1 MTKNLVLDAQLSK
14 DSYAVNNVGGG
25 SVNGWARVEVTGYR
39 LPATVATG
47 SNFAAQMYQGPDGTY
62 KIAFRGTASLTSLGD
77 AAMNGSGIVAGN
89 WTPEMQQAMEFTTL
103 AIQQV
108 AKARGIDFKDAAK
121 LFTVT
126 GHSQGGFEAELVS
139 KMFGLPG
146 TSQDGPGAIAIT
158 GTAGYQAAKAAIQAQ
173 EPGAVLDGAMPDFL
187 VRQYT
192 LIVGGVNAHLEG
204 VQVSASA
211 VPLVLSVGL
220 MRSGMGTLGS
230 LTLQA
235 AVFHKL
241 DNIIA
246 IEKAREQY
254 PWLQKVVQS
263 DDAGD
268 GASSLASVVSDRWA
282 SVHVAGGGAGVSANE
297 VHGVLSDFLSNRAGQ
312 AISVQ
317 ESEKALYV
325 QASNGDTLILMPDG
339 SGVSTAVLGVQL
351 TQKEYAK
358 GGAWSKTV
366 QAQRDDDG
374 NLLVFSEGKGFS
386 FMGTEDA
393 LGRMLQGTYK
403 SFDSNGQ
410 LVSSSSTQVSY
421 TQDGQAT
428 KVTETQYA
436 QPRQD
441 GVIESKVLETSGGAR
456 IENHLR
462 ADGHLEEITFGKD
475 PATGQIVRQSSKVLS
490 YSASERTVASGEV
503 ALAGLDLM
511 QALRAGNKLQ
521 AVASLARL
529 VNNAQIAANQEPV
542 LGAVGTGLSGAVSI
556 LSALDQWGDASD
568 GQRIALAAR
577 AVLGAND
584 VARAISA
591 DGKGFIEAGAAL
603 GALQGVIALA
613 SLKDVL
619 ESGNPFAIASTV
631 MTLTNSAVAMG
642 MLQGVSMFLPQTMI
656 AVAIC
661 SVVFAS
667 LFEVEYPDPPPAG
680 TVEIGRLADGT
691 LGLLI
696 KDEAG
701 GQVHQTRRLDGQVVS
716 DSAKATDTL
725 DWGLGAQVLSQRMGE
740 VIGELRAQAQASGGH
755 LVLERLPA
763 LSVHAFPSFAGN
775 GQTNFFFSLQFND
788 PVSGAQ
794 QLLATAHQDLTQR
807 YAQVAAYA
815 GALVGDTEWAQIGLK
830 RAAGDAFAT
839 ETEGQ
844 FVDRLSG
851 PQEADSLLTQAQ
863 ADAQAAS
870 NRQSYSLLT
879 LDLEGDGLTRRELA
893 QAGQSLDD
901 VKADTTL
908 GRARLDVDNDG
919 YLELTEWVGSKEAIL
934 GIDRNGDGR
943 LGDASELLTGGE
955 LSDAAE
961 NLGLKRLAY
970 FDANQDSKLDALDP
984 YFKSFKLWLDINGDA
999 RSGVGEVYGL
1009 DEAGVRQIDLATGAV
1024 TFTDGQAL
1032 TLQRTQ
1038 LTAEAQGVAVSA
1050 VADGQGGVLPG
1061 QFTVQVEGRDAELN
1075 LTADA
1080 ATDLSAILKLVR
1092 PNANLSAADRAQLV
1106 ALAQRYG
1113 VDLNDPAALLG
1124 LGGGGNVAGSPTST
1138 TATAGDVFTV
1148 SEVPNAEEVKAAL
1161 RAFFLQVV
1169 HNPNEGPAL
1178 DNRVWQASEDA
1189 QVRIKTADLLA
1200 GLAGVRLVGV
1210 QDARRG
1216 TVGLDANGD
1225 VVFTPSANQH
1235 GTGYFTYTA
1244 QDAEGRRSTAMVWL
1258 NIASVNDAPLA
1269 QADRFSVTEDQA
1281 LTLAVSQLLA
1291 NDSDVDAALDAGE
1304 SLAVASVRAT
1314 KRGTVSLNNGQ
1325 VVFRPE
1331 ANYQGEAGFEYTVR
1345 DAAGVTATA
1354 VATVMVV
1361 GQNDAP
1367 VSAGRTVKLAAR
1379 PDALLRIEADTLLA
1393 YAKDVDQPYGDS
1405 LRLKRVVSV
1414 SAGSAW
1420 QQKDGSVLFK
1430 AGGTGDVVLTL
1441 EIADGQGATVR
1452 VPITVNVSAANS
1464 AAVPALPSLDQ
1475 ATEDTAVRITS
1486 TQAIVGVV
1494 GASKGTAFL
1503 DRDGAVVF
1511 NPTLNQNGAAQVV
1524 YRVRNADNSVSEK
1537 TVDFTIAAV
1546 NDAPVVVQ
1554 PLAVQSVNEDVPLR
1568 IAATTLLGSVSDV
1581 DVATNGQVLRLWRV
1595 GEAVNGA
1602 VALDANGDVVFTPSK
1617 DFNGTARFTY
1627 WVADDAGASVAVQA
1641 TVAVRPVNDAPAP
1654 VARQF
1659 ALFED
1664 ETRTLRATDLIGSPQ
1679 ATDPDTQTNGD
1690 TLRVTAVRMVGA
1702 NASRGSVALDAAG
1715 NVVFTPAPDWS
1726 GQTAF
1731 EFEVSD
1737 QAGAKGRNTATLNL
1751 APVNDAPVA
1760 INPIQALSAGIEDT
1774 AKAIPVADLLR
1785 NIRDVDGDA
1794 LVLKSVTNSV
1804 GGSVKIE
1811 NGQVIFTP
1819 AKDFNG
1825 TASFAYTVADP
1836 SGAQVNATA
1845 TVAFAAVNDAPVAA
1859 YKRIDGRAVED
1870 AELRIGFDE
1879 LLKGAYDADGDALNL
1894 QAVKGLGGASASIDW
1909 TARQVVFKGAANA
1922 NGTASFEYTLAD
1934 PSGATGTQKVDVQ
1947 VAAVNDNP
1955 TVRAITGFN
1964 TWEDGFDAA
1973 NNQDPNASRAV
1984 RLTNFLKT
1992 VGAADVDST
2001 KLSFGEFSGASHI
2014 TSVTREGND
2023 VVLKLERQYSG
2034 AASFNYRVRDDA
2046 GGWADGQVALNVMA
2060 QNDAPWIAGG
2070 VTWNSIQPMVRY
2082 PRRPPVAL
2090 GPEFE
2095 RAKIYLKDVDTPQDQ
2110 LILYSGSTPIHGQP
2124 LAISPGMPREMWFDM
2139 RVSQWLSSSASAG
2152 SMWTVVY
2159 RSTYGDSYNG
2169 NVSVQLSVS
2178 DQHGGVSTNTSTV
2191 THHGSSQSR
2200 GGKPVAIDLNGDG
2213 IAYSQ
2218 LGDSQVLFDI
2228 NGDGVRDLL
2237 AWTAAEDGVVAFDK
2251 DGDGQIRD
2259 FDEVSFLAYLAG
2271 AKTDLE
2277 GLAGFDTNHDGN
2289 LTAADARWQQFGVWQ
2304 DANQDGVSDPGE
2316 FKSLDAW
2323 GIRSLDLRSDQ
2334 TMDQVGDVFV
2344 MGKSSFEW
2352 ADGRQG
2358 EVADVAF
2365 RYLDGA
2371 DTSITNEPKTYVLD
2385 VEALL
2390 EQRLV
2395 AAQAEG
2401 ATDTELAAMLQRFI
2415 DELTQ
2420 VGRQEVCLDGET
2432 DAQWV
2437 DVATVGASPTDELDR
2452 LVHSAA

>member
-1 MTKNLVLDAQLSK
+1 MANVAQNLLQYTTNAMVAYRS
-14 DSYAVNNVGGG
+14 NN
-25 SVNGWARVEVTGYR
+25 A
-39 LPATVATG
+39 ATG
-47 SNFAAQMYQGPDGTY
+47 PVSAGWTAVKVDAFVPSTTGFAAQLMTDGQGHY
-62 KIAFRGTASLTSLGD
+62 RIAMRGTDSVNPLNPNSDLSLD
-77 AAMNGSGIVAGN
+77 AALAAGKWHPQMDDAIRFTGEAIKEIKRIEGVDSLDQVRDRLDGSGHSAG
-89 WTPEMQQAMEFTTL
+89 
-103 AIQQV
+103 
-108 AKARGIDFKDAAK
+108 
-121 LFTVT
+121 
-126 GHSQGGFEAELVS
+126 GGLYEVS
-139 KMFGLPG
+139 GKFYGLSG
-146 TSQDGPGAIAIT
+146 VNLDGPGMGQQVQSDRFAQLKQEQRNNGLADLQDNYEWN
-158 GTAGYQAAKAAIQAQ
+158 AG
-173 EPGAVLDGAMPDFL
+173 DFQR
-187 VRQYT
+187 RQYT
-192 LIVGGVNAHLEG
+192 AVGEAGQNTPGVDLYVSPSLQMRNSTLANVYQSGVELGSTGLWVVGSQIGAQHGLASIAKLEGFGDAMRTQADLFAQQNLAKGLSASGYAEGSHQYESLGGSGMAFSVTVYKNSAGQLVEVRVPGQWLGGTFEAKGAPIASVADANGKVHALGVMDPVDSMPEVVVTASRIQDPPASRNSANYVSDIYANDHLAVIKPGGTLSDLWVLQRNGVNSFADAKEFY
-204 VQVSASA
+204 
-211 VPLVLSVGL
+211 
-220 MRSGMGTLGS
+220 
-230 LTLQA
+230 A
-235 AVFHKL
+235 AVIASNPGITDVNQIPAGTTIHLPEKL
-241 DNIIA
+241 
-246 IEKAREQY
+246 K
-254 PWLQKVVQS
+254 
-263 DDAGD
+263 D
-268 GASSLASVVSDRWA
+268 GSITYNYAN
-282 SVHVAGGGAGVSANE
+282 GVSIN
-297 VHGVLSDFLSNRAGQ
+297 SNR
-312 AISVQ
+312 V
-317 ESEKALYV
+317 
-325 QASNGDTLILMPDG
+325 NGEYHMLVPDG
-339 SGVSTAVLGVQL
+339 SGGTIVYSRKADESGYTVREIHTDKTGAVTLDFTGTQASLDAEIKPLAYQWSTGEEVGKVQVFANGSSITSVQDMSTQDITETVRDSQQNVVESKTYDNTAARVEEAQYNALLAGVELFDAIRHKNNLGAVSAITRLVNESRIAAEQPVVFSPQVGAVLGLIGALDSFADAQ
-351 TQKEYAK
+351 TDAQKLVATARLVLSANTTYA
-358 GGAWSKTV
+358 AF
-366 QAQRDDDG
+366 
-374 NLLVFSEGKGFS
+374 NNGKGFL
-386 FMGTEDA
+386 DA
-393 LGRMLQGTYK
+393 G
-403 SFDSNGQ
+403 
-410 LVSSSSTQVSY
+410 
-421 TQDGQAT
+421 
-428 KVTETQYA
+428 
-436 QPRQD
+436 
-441 GVIESKVLETSGGAR
+441 
-456 IENHLR
+456 
-462 ADGHLEEITFGKD
+462 
-475 PATGQIVRQSSKVLS
+475 
-490 YSASERTVASGEV
+490 
-503 ALAGLDLM
+503 AGLTTM
-511 QALRAGNKLQ
+511 NVAGG
-521 AVASLARL
+521 
-529 VNNAQIAANQEPV
+529 V
-542 LGAVGTGLSGAVSI
+542 L
-556 LSALDQWGDASD
+556 
-568 GQRIALAAR
+568 
-577 AVLGAND
+577 
-584 VARAISA
+584 
-591 DGKGFIEAGAAL
+591 
-603 GALQGVIALA
+603 ALA
-613 SLKDVL
+613 SLKDAL

-631 MTLTNSAVAMG
+631 MTLTNSAVATG
-642 MLQGVSMFLPQTMI
+642 MLQGVSMFGPQAMI

-667 LFEVEYPDPPPAG
+667 VFEVEYPDPPPAG

-696 KDEAG
+696 KDEVG

-740 VIGELRAQAQASGGH
+740 VIGELRAQAETVGGH

-763 LSVHAFPSFAGN
+763 LTVHAFPSFAGN

-844 FVDRLSG
+844 YVDRQSG

-961 NLGLKRLAY
+961 NLGLKRLAF
-970 FDANQDSKLDALDP
+970 FDANHDGKFDALDP

-1161 RAFFLQVV
+1161 RVFFLQVV

-1225 VVFTPSANQH
+1225 VVFTPAANQH

-1345 DAAGVTATA
+1345 DAAGATATA

-1393 YAKDVDQPYGDS
+1393 YAKDADQPYGDS

-1554 PLAVQSVNEDVPLR
+1554 PLAVQSVNEDTPLR
-1568 IAATTLLGSVSDV
+1568 MAERSDRDALIALALENRQEMAHAPVPVSMERIEQTLHGLFELNPGSHV
-1581 DVATNGQVLRLWRV
+1581 VLLV
-1595 GEAVNGA
+1595 Q
-1602 VALDANGDVVFTPSK
+1602 T
-1617 DFNGTARFTY
+1617 
-1627 WVADDAGASVAVQA
+1627 DAGELVG
-1641 TVAVRPVNDAPAP
+1641 
-1654 VARQF
+1654 
-1659 ALFED
+1659 L
-1664 ETRTLRATDLIGSPQ
+1664 LIGCVERYFYSDALQ
-1679 ATDPDTQTNGD
+1679 AQLIQWYVKNAYRGTSAAPRLVKAFVAWART
-1690 TLRVTAVRMVGA
+1690 RGA
-1702 NASRGSVALDAAG
+1702 NDVFMGISSGL
-1715 NVVFTPAPDWS
+1715 NVHLTH
-1726 GQTAF
+1726 
-1731 EFEVSD
+1731 
-1737 QAGAKGRNTATLNL
+1737 RLMRRL
-1751 APVNDAPVA
+1751 
-1760 INPIQALSAGIEDT
+1760 
-1774 AKAIPVADLLR
+1774 
-1785 NIRDVDGDA
+1785 
-1794 LVLKSVTNSV
+1794 
-1804 GGSVKIE
+1804 
-1811 NGQVIFTP
+1811 
-1819 AKDFNG
+1819 
-1825 TASFAYTVADP
+1825 
-1836 SGAQVNATA
+1836 
-1845 TVAFAAVNDAPVAA
+1845 
-1859 YKRIDGRAVED
+1859 
-1870 AELRIGFDE
+1870 GFS
-1879 LLKGAYDADGDALNL
+1879 Y
-1894 QAVKGLGGASASIDW
+1894 LGG
-1909 TARQVVFKGAANA
+1909 
-1922 NGTASFEYTLAD
+1922 
-1934 PSGATGTQKVDVQ
+1934 
-1947 VAAVNDNP
+1947 
-1955 TVRAITGFN
+1955 
-1964 TWEDGFDAA
+1964 
-1973 NNQDPNASRAV
+1973 
-1984 RLTNFLKT
+1984 
-1992 VGAADVDST
+1992 
-2001 KLSFGEFSGASHI
+2001 
-2014 TSVTREGND
+2014 
-2023 VVLKLERQYSG
+2023 
-2034 AASFNYRVRDDA
+2034 NY
-2046 GGWADGQVALNVMA
+2046 G
-2060 QNDAPWIAGG
+2060 
-2070 VTWNSIQPMVRY
+2070 
-2082 PRRPPVAL
+2082 
-2090 GPEFE
+2090 
-2095 RAKIYLKDVDTPQDQ
+2095 
-2110 LILYSGSTPIHGQP
+2110 
-2124 LAISPGMPREMWFDM
+2124 
-2139 RVSQWLSSSASAG
+2139 
-2152 SMWTVVY
+2152 
-2159 RSTYGDSYNG
+2159 
-2169 NVSVQLSVS
+2169 VQL
-2178 DQHGGVSTNTSTV
+2178 NP
-2191 THHGSSQSR
+2191 SR
-2200 GGKPVAIDLNGDG
+2200 EVPH
-2213 IAYSQ
+2213 
-2218 LGDSQVLFDI
+2218 
-2228 NGDGVRDLL
+2228 
-2237 AWTAAEDGVVAFDK
+2237 AA
-2251 DGDGQIRD
+2251 
-2259 FDEVSFLAYLAG
+2259 
-2271 AKTDLE
+2271 
-2277 GLAGFDTNHDGN
+2277 
-2289 LTAADARWQQFGVWQ
+2289 
-2304 DANQDGVSDPGE
+2304 
-2316 FKSLDAW
+2316 
-2323 GIRSLDLRSDQ
+2323 
-2334 TMDQVGDVFV
+2334 
-2344 MGKSSFEW
+2344 
-2352 ADGRQG
+2352 
-2358 EVADVAF
+2358 
-2365 RYLDGA
+2365 
-2371 DTSITNEPKTYVLD
+2371 
-2385 VEALL
+2385 
-2390 EQRLV
+2390 
-2395 AAQAEG
+2395 
-2401 ATDTELAAMLQRFI
+2401 
-2415 DELTQ
+2415 
-2420 VGRQEVCLDGET
+2420 
-2432 DAQWV
+2432 
-2437 DVATVGASPTDELDR
+2437 
-2452 LVHSAA
+2452 

>member
-1 MTKNLVLDAQLSK
+1 MPTTINRDAQLSTLANI
-14 DSYAVNNVGGG
+14 SYSDTPPQVVGDWHYLSQSAKSSTGFFAVAYVNNITKEVVVSYRGTDGLKGDISADIAFQTGSWNPQFDEAAKFTAEIKSDLRVAPLLEKNGGYNLLTTGHSLGGG
-25 SVNGWARVEVTGYR
+25 IAQVMGKMFDTDGATFDAPGASVIVSSAGYAAAQARYAGDSGGQIGSKFFNYVSQGSAISSVGTHLGQDQSLVNLADASAAPLLVGVLGAMTGGAALGLLGLGAAANVLDTHLMAGIERAMYIAAGLDR
-39 LPATVATG
+39 ALSDGSLQMSRVPVSQATG
-47 SNFAAQMYQGPDGTY
+47 SAWHGEGAEPSVVVFKDGKGQIKAYVQRDGDSWIAATPDQSTVIHLN
-62 KIAFRGTASLTSLGD
+62 KQA
-77 AAMNGSGIVAGN
+77 GSDVPVC
-89 WTPEMQQAMEFTTL
+89 TVQQADQESYSCTMSQL
-103 AIQQV
+103 ANSVNI
-108 AKARGIDFKDAAK
+108 KKD
-121 LFTVT
+121 TN
-126 GHSQGGFEAELVS
+126 S
-139 KMFGLPG
+139 
-146 TSQDGPGAIAIT
+146 DGAIDRTSTDI
-158 GTAGYQAAKAAIQAQ
+158 
-173 EPGAVLDGAMPDFL
+173 
-187 VRQYT
+187 
-192 LIVGGVNAHLEG
+192 
-204 VQVSASA
+204 
-211 VPLVLSVGL
+211 
-220 MRSGMGTLGS
+220 
-230 LTLQA
+230 
-235 AVFHKL
+235 
-241 DNIIA
+241 
-246 IEKAREQY
+246 
-254 PWLQKVVQS
+254 
-263 DDAGD
+263 
-268 GASSLASVVSDRWA
+268 SSQTI
-282 SVHVAGGGAGVSANE
+282 N
-297 VHGVLSDFLSNRAGQ
+297 GQ
-312 AISVQ
+312 SVQ
-317 ESEKALYV
+317 
-325 QASNGDTLILMPDG
+325 
-339 SGVSTAVLGVQL
+339 
-351 TQKEYAK
+351 
-358 GGAWSKTV
+358 
-366 QAQRDDDG
+366 
-374 NLLVFSEGKGFS
+374 
-386 FMGTEDA
+386 
-393 LGRMLQGTYK
+393 
-403 SFDSNGQ
+403 
-410 LVSSSSTQVSY
+410 
-421 TQDGQAT
+421 
-428 KVTETQYA
+428 VTETKYA

-441 GVIESKVLETSGGAR
+441 GVIEVKVLETSGGAR

-521 AVASLARL
+521 AAASLVRL

-556 LSALDQWGDASD
+556 VSALDQWGDASD
-568 GQRIALAAR
+568 GQRIDLAAR

-613 SLKDVL
+613 SLQDVL

-631 MTLTNSAVAMG
+631 MTLSNSAVAMG
-642 MLQGVSMFLPQTMI
+642 MFEGIGMFSPQAMI

-661 SVVFAS
+661 SVVFGS

-844 FVDRLSG
+844 FVDRQSG
-851 PQEADSLLTQAQ
+851 PAEADSLLTQAL

-934 GIDRNGDGR
+934 GIDRDGDGR

-970 FDANQDSKLDALDP
+970 FDANQDSKFDALDP
-984 YFKSFKLWLDINGDA
+984 YFKSFKLWLDLNGDA
-999 RSGVGEVYGL
+999 RSGVGEVHGL
-1009 DEAGVRQIDLATGAV
+1009 EEAGVRQIDVTTGAV
-1024 TFTDGQAL
+1024 TFTDGQSL

-1038 LTAEAQGVAVSA
+1038 LMAEARGVAVSA

-1113 VDLNDPAALLG
+1113 VDLNNPAALLG

-1148 SEVPNAEEVKAAL
+1148 SEVPDAEEVKAAL

-1216 TVGLDANGD
+1216 TVSLEANGD
-1225 VVFTPSANQH
+1225 VLFTPTANQH

-1244 QDAEGRRSTAMVWL
+1244 QDAQGRRSTAMVWL
-1258 NIASVNDAPLA
+1258 DIAPVNDAPLA
-1269 QADRFSVTEDQA
+1269 RADRFSVTEDQV

-1304 SLAVASVRAT
+1304 SLAVSSVGAARH
-1314 KRGTVSLNNGQ
+1314 GTVSLTNGQ
-1325 VVFRPE
+1325 VLFRPD
-1331 ANYQGEAGFEYTVR
+1331 ANYQGEASFEYTVR
-1345 DAAGVTATA
+1345 DATGANATA
-1354 VATVMVV
+1354 VATVTVV

-1367 VSAGRTVKLAAR
+1367 VSAARTVKLAAR

-1393 YAKDVDQPYGDS
+1393 YARDADLPYGDT
-1405 LRLKRVVSV
+1405 LRLKQVVSV
-1414 SAGSAW
+1414 SAGTAW

-1452 VPITVNVSAANS
+1452 LPITVNVSAANS
-1464 AAVPALPSLDQ
+1464 AAVPTLPSPEQ

-1494 GASKGTAFL
+1494 SASKGSAFL
-1503 DRDGAVVF
+1503 DRDGSVVF
-1511 NPTLNQNGAAQVV
+1511 NPTLHQNGAAQVV
-1524 YRVRNADNSVSEK
+1524 YRVRNADNSVSER
-1537 TVDFTIAAV
+1537 TVDFTISAV

-1554 PLAVQSVNEDVPLR
+1554 PLAVQTVNEDTPLR
-1568 IAATTLLGSVSDV
+1568 LAAASLLATIGDV
-1581 DVATNGQVLRLWRV
+1581 DVATNGQTLRLLRV

-1602 VALDANGDVVFTPSK
+1602 VVLDASGDVVFTPSK

-1627 WVADDAGASVAVQA
+1627 WVADDAGASVAAQA
-1641 TVAVRPVNDAPAP
+1641 TVTVRPVNDAPSPA
-1654 VARQF
+1654 ARQF

-1664 ETRTLRATDLIGSPQ
+1664 EARTLRATDLIGSPL
-1679 ATDPDTQTNGD
+1679 AVDPDTQTNGD
-1690 TLRVTAVRMVGA
+1690 TLRITAVRMVGA
-1702 NASRGSVALDAAG
+1702 NASRGRVSLDAAG
-1715 NVVFTPAPDWS
+1715 NVVFTPEADWS
-1726 GQTAF
+1726 GQTSF

-1737 QAGAKGRNTATLNL
+1737 QAGATGRNTATLNL

-1760 INPIQALSAGIEDT
+1760 ISPTQALSAGVEDT
-1774 AKAIPVADLLR
+1774 TKVIPLADLLR
-1785 NIRDVDGDA
+1785 NIRDVDGDT
-1794 LVLKSVTNSV
+1794 LVLKSVTSSV
-1804 GGSVKIE
+1804 GGSVKVE
-1811 NGQVIFTP
+1811 GGQVLFTP

-1825 TASFAYTVADP
+1825 TASFVYTVADP
-1836 SGAQVNATA
+1836 SGARASATA
-1845 TVAFAAVNDAPVAA
+1845 TLAFANVNDAPVAA

-1870 AELRIGFDE
+1870 ADLRIGFDE

-1894 QAVKGLGGASASIDW
+1894 RTVKGLGGASARIDW
-1909 TARQVVFKGAANA
+1909 TARQVVFKAAPNF

-1934 PSGATGTQKVDVQ
+1934 PSGASGTQKVDVQ

-1955 TVRAITGFN
+1955 TVRAITGFQ
-1964 TWEDGFDAA
+1964 TWEDGFYAA
-1973 NNQDPNASRAV
+1973 NNQDPNASRVV
-1984 RLTNFLKT
+1984 RLTNFLQT
-1992 VGAADVDST
+1992 VGAADVDSAN
-2001 KLSFGEFSGASHI
+2001 LSFGEFSGASHI
-2014 TSVTREGND
+2014 SSVRREGND
-2023 VVLKLERQYSG
+2023 VVLTLERQHSG
-2034 AASFNYRVRDDA
+2034 AAGFNYRVRDTA
-2046 GGWADGQVALNVMA
+2046 GGWADGRVALDVVA

-2070 VTWNSIQPMVRY
+2070 LAWNTVQPTYRIHRDGELM
-2082 PRRPPVAL
+2082 PS
-2090 GPEFE
+2090 GPAYEI
-2095 RAKIYLKDVDTPQDQ
+2095 AKAFIADVDTPTGQ
-2110 LILYSGSTPIHGQP
+2110 LTLSPGATPIHGQP
-2124 LAISPGMPREMWFDM
+2124 IQITQGSPRIRGADLTFLTQLAQGSREGPF
-2139 RVSQWLSSSASAG
+2139 
-2152 SMWTVVY
+2152 WTVSY
-2159 RSTYGDSYNG
+2159 QSTYGDPYNG
-2169 NVSVQLSVS
+2169 NVSVQLRVT
-2178 DQHGGVSTNTSTV
+2178 DQQGGESIVNSTA
-2191 THHGSSQSR
+2191 THHGSTQSR

-2213 IAYSQ
+2213 IAYTN

-2228 NGDGVRDLL
+2228 NGDGARDLL
-2237 AWTAAEDGVVAFDK
+2237 AWTAAEDGLVAFDK

-2277 GLAGFDTNHDGN
+2277 GLAGFDTNHDGK
-2289 LTAADARWQQFGVWQ
+2289 LSAADALWQKFGVWQ

-2323 GIRSLDLRSDQ
+2323 GIHSIDLRSDQ

-2365 RYLDGA
+2365 RYLDAA
-2371 DTSITNEPKTYVLD
+2371 DTSPMNEPQTYVLD
-2385 VEALL
+2385 VEEVLT
-2390 EQRLV
+2390 ERLA

-2401 ATDTELAAMLQRFI
+2401 ATDAELTAMLQRFI
-2415 DELTQ
+2415 TDLTQ
-2420 VGRQEVCLDGET
+2420 VGRQEVLLDGET
-2432 DAQWV
+2432 EAQWV
-2437 DVATVGASPTDELDR
+2437 EVAETGASPTDELNR
-2452 LVHSAA
+2452 LVQSAA

>member
-1 MTKNLVLDAQLSK
+1 MPVTINRDAQLSTLANI
-14 DSYAVNNVGGG
+14 SYSDAPPLAVGDWHYLSQSAKSNSGFFAVSYINNITK
-25 SVNGWARVEVTGYR
+25 EVVVSYR
-39 LPATVATG
+39 GTDGLKGDIGADIAFQTG
-47 SNFAAQMYQGPDGTY
+47 SWNPQFD
-62 KIAFRGTASLTSLGD
+62 
-77 AAMNGSGIVAGN
+77 
-89 WTPEMQQAMEFTTL
+89 E
-103 AIQQV
+103 
-108 AKARGIDFKDAAK
+108 AAK
-121 LFTVT
+121 FTAEIKSDPRVAPLLEKNGGYTLLTT
-126 GHSQGGFEAELVS
+126 GHSLGGGIAQLMG
-139 KMFGLPG
+139 KMF
-146 TSQDGPGAIAIT
+146 
-158 GTAGYQAAKAAIQAQ
+158 
-173 EPGAVLDGAMPDFL
+173 
-187 VRQYT
+187 
-192 LIVGGVNAHLEG
+192 
-204 VQVSASA
+204 
-211 VPLVLSVGL
+211 
-220 MRSGMGTLGS
+220 
-230 LTLQA
+230 
-235 AVFHKL
+235 
-241 DNIIA
+241 
-246 IEKAREQY
+246 
-254 PWLQKVVQS
+254 
-263 DDAGD
+263 DAG
-268 GASSLASVVSDRWA
+268 GASFDAPGASVVANSTGYAAAQARYAGDSSGQIGA
-282 SVHVAGGGAGVSANE
+282 SFFNYVSQGSAISSVGTHLGQDQSLVNLADPSAAPLLVGVLGAMTGGAALGLLGLGASANLLDTHLMAGIE
-297 VHGVLSDFLSNRAGQ
+297 RAMYIAAGLDRALSDGSLQMSRVPISQATGNAWHGEGEEPSVVVFKDGKGQIKAYVQRDGDNWIAATPDQSTVINLNKPAGSDVPVCTVQQAGQ
-312 AISVQ
+312 ESYSCTMSQSANSVNISQ
-317 ESEKALYV
+317 
-325 QASNGDTLILMPDG
+325 DTNSDG
-339 SGVSTAVLGVQL
+339 TIDWTSTDISSQ
-351 TQKEYAK
+351 TI
-358 GGAWSKTV
+358 
-366 QAQRDDDG
+366 
-374 NLLVFSEGKGFS
+374 
-386 FMGTEDA
+386 
-393 LGRMLQGTYK
+393 
-403 SFDSNGQ
+403 NGQ
-410 LVSSSSTQVSY
+410 IVQ
-421 TQDGQAT
+421 
-428 KVTETQYA
+428 VTETKYA

-441 GVIESKVLETSGGAR
+441 GVIEVKVLETSGGAR

-521 AVASLARL
+521 AAASLVRL

-542 LGAVGTGLSGAVSI
+542 LGAVGTGLSGAVAI
-556 LSALDQWGDASD
+556 VSALDQWGDASD

-584 VARAISA
+584 VVRAISA
-591 DGKGFIEAGAAL
+591 DGKGFLEAGATL

-613 SLKDVL
+613 SLQDVL

-631 MTLTNSAVAMG
+631 MTLSNSAVAMG
-642 MLQGVSMFLPQTMI
+642 MFEGIAMFTPEVMI
-656 AVAIC
+656 AMAIC
-661 SVVFAS
+661 SVVFSS

-696 KDEAG
+696 KDKADGE
-701 GQVHQTRRLDGQVVS
+701 VHQTRRLDGQVVS
-716 DSAKATDTL
+716 DSAKPTDTL
-725 DWGLGAQVLSQRMGE
+725 DWGLGAQVLSQRMQS
-740 VIGELRAQAQASGGH
+740 VIGDLQARAETTGGH
-755 LVLERLPA
+755 LVLERLPV
-763 LSVHAFPSFAGN
+763 LSVHAYPSFAGN
-775 GQTNFFFSLQFND
+775 GETNFFFSLQFND

-794 QLLATAHQDLTQR
+794 QLLATAHQDLSQR

-844 FVDRLSG
+844 FLDRLSG

-870 NRQSYSLLT
+870 NRQTYSLLT
-879 LDLEGDGLTRRELA
+879 LDLESDGLTRRVQT

-901 VKADTTL
+901 VTADTTL

-919 YLELTEWVGSKEAIL
+919 YIELTEWVGSKEAIL

-961 NLGLKRLAY
+961 GLGTKRLAF
-970 FDANQDSKLDALDP
+970 FDANKDGKLDALDP
-984 YFKSFKLWLDINGDA
+984 YFQSFKLWLDINGDA

-1009 DEAGVRQIDLATGAV
+1009 GEAGVRQIDVASGAV
-1024 TFTDGQAL
+1024 TFTDGQTLA
-1032 TLQRTQ
+1032 LQRTQ
-1038 LTAEAQGVAVSA
+1038 LAADALGVAVAA
-1050 VADGQGGVLPG
+1050 VSDGQGGVLPG
-1061 QFTVQVEGRDAELN
+1061 QFTVQVEGREAELN

-1092 PNANLSAADRAQLV
+1092 PGADLSAAERAQLV
-1106 ALAQRYG
+1106 ALAQKYG

-1124 LGGGGNVAGSPTST
+1124 LGGGGNMAGSPTST

-1148 SEVPNAEEVKAAL
+1148 SEVPNAQEVTAAL
-1161 RAFFLQVV
+1161 RAFFLQLV
-1169 HNPNEGPAL
+1169 HNPDEGPAL
-1178 DNRVWQASEDA
+1178 DNRVWQATEDT
-1189 QVRIKTADLLA
+1189 QVRIKTADLLS
-1200 GLAGVRLVGV
+1200 GLAGVRLVSV

-1216 TVGLDANGD
+1216 TVNLEANGD
-1225 VVFTPSANQH
+1225 VLFTPAANQH

-1244 QDAEGRRSTAMVWL
+1244 QDADGRRSTAMVWL
-1258 NIASVNDAPLA
+1258 DIASVNDAPLA
-1269 QADRFSVTEDQA
+1269 TADRFSVKEDQA

-1291 NDSDVDAALDAGE
+1291 NDSDVDAALDADE
-1304 SLAVASVRAT
+1304 ALVVASVGAAN
-1314 KRGTVSLNNGQ
+1314 RGTVSLANGQ
-1325 VVFRPE
+1325 VVFRPD
-1331 ANYQGEAGFEYTVR
+1331 ANYQGVAGFEYTVR
-1345 DAAGVTATA
+1345 DAAGATATA
-1354 VATVMVV
+1354 VASVTVV

-1367 VSAGRTVKLAAR
+1367 VGTGRTVKLIAR

-1393 YAKDVDQPYGDS
+1393 YAKDVDQPYGDT
-1405 LRLKRVVSV
+1405 LRLKQVVSV

-1430 AGGTGDVVLTL
+1430 ASGSGDVVLTL

-1452 VPITVNVSAANS
+1452 VPITVNVSATNS
-1464 AAVPALPSLDQ
+1464 PAAPVLPSLDQ

-1494 GASKGTAFL
+1494 SASKGVAFL
-1503 DRDGAVVF
+1503 DRDGSVVF

-1524 YRVRNADNSVSEK
+1524 YRVRNADNSLSQK

-1546 NDAPVVVQ
+1546 NDAPVVAQ
-1554 PLAVQSVNEDVPLR
+1554 PLPVQSVDEDVPLR

-1581 DVATNGQVLRLWRV
+1581 DVATNGQTLRLWRV

-1690 TLRVTAVRMVGA
+1690 TLRITAVRMVGA

-1760 INPIQALSAGIEDT
+1760 ISPTQALSAGIEDT

-1804 GGSVKIE
+1804 GGSAKIE
-1811 NGQVIFTP
+1811 NGQVTFTP

-1879 LLKGAYDADGDALNL
+1879 LLQGAYDAEGDALQL
-1894 QAVKGLGGASASIDW
+1894 KAVKGLDGASASIDW
-1909 TARQVVFKGAANA
+1909 SARQVVFKGAANA

-2070 VTWNSIQPMVRY
+2070 VTWQPIQPTTRWH
-2082 PRRPPVAL
+2082 RDGAL
-2090 GPEFE
+2090 VNSGPTYEG
-2095 RAKIYLKDVDTPQDQ
+2095 AKVFLADVDGPSSQLALSRGDTPV
-2110 LILYSGSTPIHGQP
+2110 HGQP
-2124 LAISPGMPREMWFDM
+2124 LEIFQGPPSKYWSVMPREI
-2139 RVSQWLSSSASAG
+2139 WLDLANTAG
-2152 SMWTVVY
+2152 PFWTVLY
-2159 RSTYGDSYNG
+2159 RSTFGDPYNG
-2169 NVSVQLSVS
+2169 GVNVQLKVT
-2178 DQHGGVSTNTSTV
+2178 DQQGGVSTVNSSA

-2213 IAYSQ
+2213 IAYTNLS
-2218 LGDSQVLFDI
+2218 DSQVLFDI
-2228 NGDGVRDLL
+2228 NGDGTRDLL

-2251 DGDGQIRD
+2251 DGDGRIRD

-2277 GLAGFDTNHDGN
+2277 GLAGFDTNHDGK

-2334 TMDQVGDVFV
+2334 AMDQVGDVFV

-2415 DELTQ
+2415 TELTQ
-2420 VGRQEVCLDGET
+2420 VGRQEVLLDGET

>member
-1 MTKNLVLDAQLSK
+1 MPATINRDAQLSTLANLAYSEK
-14 DSYAVNNVGGG
+14 PPQTVDDWQMIGAPYSSPSTGFFAVAYMNDITKEVVVSYRGTDGLTGDIGADIAFKTGSWNPQFEAAAEFTARVKHDPDVASKLKGGG
-25 SVNGWARVEVTGYR
+25 YTLLTTGHSLGGGIAQLMGKMFDAGGASFDAPGASVVANSTGYAAAQAR
-39 LPATVATG
+39 YAGDSSGQIGASFFNYVSQGSAISSVGTHLGQDQSLVNLADPSAAPLLVGVLGAMTGGAALSLLGLGASANLLDTHLMAGIERAMYIAAGLDRALGDGSLQMSRVPVSQATG
-47 SNFAAQMYQGPDGTY
+47 SAWHGEGAEPSVVVFKDGNGQIKAYVQRDGDNWIAATPDQSTVINLNKPAGSDVPVCTVQQAGQESYSCTMSQSANSVNISQDTNSDGT
-62 KIAFRGTASLTSLGD
+62 IDWTSTD
-77 AAMNGSGIVAGN
+77 ISS
-89 WTPEMQQAMEFTTL
+89 QTT
-103 AIQQV
+103 
-108 AKARGIDFKDAAK
+108 
-121 LFTVT
+121 
-126 GHSQGGFEAELVS
+126 
-139 KMFGLPG
+139 
-146 TSQDGPGAIAIT
+146 
-158 GTAGYQAAKAAIQAQ
+158 
-173 EPGAVLDGAMPDFL
+173 
-187 VRQYT
+187 
-192 LIVGGVNAHLEG
+192 
-204 VQVSASA
+204 
-211 VPLVLSVGL
+211 
-220 MRSGMGTLGS
+220 
-230 LTLQA
+230 
-235 AVFHKL
+235 
-241 DNIIA
+241 
-246 IEKAREQY
+246 
-254 PWLQKVVQS
+254 
-263 DDAGD
+263 
-268 GASSLASVVSDRWA
+268 
-282 SVHVAGGGAGVSANE
+282 
-297 VHGVLSDFLSNRAGQ
+297 
-312 AISVQ
+312 
-317 ESEKALYV
+317 
-325 QASNGDTLILMPDG
+325 
-339 SGVSTAVLGVQL
+339 
-351 TQKEYAK
+351 
-358 GGAWSKTV
+358 
-366 QAQRDDDG
+366 
-374 NLLVFSEGKGFS
+374 
-386 FMGTEDA
+386 
-393 LGRMLQGTYK
+393 
-403 SFDSNGQ
+403 NGQ
-410 LVSSSSTQVSY
+410 IVQ
-421 TQDGQAT
+421 
-428 KVTETQYA
+428 VTETKYA
-436 QPRQD
+436 QPHQD
-441 GVIESKVLETSGGAR
+441 GVIEVKVLETSGGAR

-521 AVASLARL
+521 AAASLVRL

-556 LSALDQWGDASD
+556 VSALDQWGDASD

-584 VARAISA
+584 VVRALN
-591 DGKGFIEAGAAL
+591 DGKGFLESSAAL

-613 SLKDVL
+613 SLQDVL

-631 MTLTNSAVAMG
+631 MTLSNSAVAMG
-642 MLQGVSMFLPQTMI
+642 MFEGIAMFTPEVMI

-661 SVVFAS
+661 SVVFGS

-696 KDEAG
+696 KDKADGE
-701 GQVHQTRRLDGQVVS
+701 VHQTRRLNGQVVS
-716 DSAKATDTL
+716 DSAKPTDTM
-725 DWGLGAQVLSQRMGE
+725 DWGLGAQVLSQRMQS
-740 VIGELRAQAQASGGH
+740 VIGALQAQAETTGGH
-755 LVLERLPA
+755 LVLERLPV

-775 GQTNFFFSLQFND
+775 GETNFFFSLQFND

-794 QLLATAHQDLTQR
+794 QLMATAHQDLSQR

-844 FVDRLSG
+844 FLDRLSG
-851 PQEADSLLTQAQ
+851 PKEADSLLTQAQ
-863 ADAQAAS
+863 ADAQAAN
-870 NRQSYSLLT
+870 NRQTYSLLT
-879 LDLEGDGLTRRELA
+879 LDLEGDGLTRRAQA

-934 GIDRNGDGR
+934 GIDRDGDGR

-961 NLGLKRLAY
+961 NLGIRRLAF
-970 FDANQDSKLDALDP
+970 FDANKDGKLDALDP
-984 YFKSFKLWLDINGDA
+984 YFQSFKLWLDINGDA

-1009 DEAGVRQIDLATGAV
+1009 GEAGVLQIDLASGAV

-1038 LTAEAQGVAVSA
+1038 LAVDALGVAVAA
-1050 VADGQGGVLPG
+1050 VSDGQGGVLPG
-1061 QFTVQVEGRDAELN
+1061 QFTVQVEGREAELN

-1080 ATDLSAILKLVR
+1080 ATDLSAILNLVR
-1092 PNANLSAADRAQLV
+1092 PNAHLSAQEQAQLV
-1106 ALAQRYG
+1106 ALARKYG
-1113 VDLNDPAALLG
+1113 VDLNDPAGLLG

-1161 RAFFLQVV
+1161 RAFFQQVV
-1169 HNPNEGPAL
+1169 HNPGEGPAL
-1178 DNRVWQASEDA
+1178 ANRVWQATEDT

-1216 TVGLDANGD
+1216 TVSLDANGD
-1225 VVFTPSANQH
+1225 VLFTPAANQH

-1244 QDAEGRRSTAMVWL
+1244 QGADGRRSTAMVWL
-1258 NIASVNDAPLA
+1258 DIASVNDAPVA
-1269 QADRFSVTEDQA
+1269 KADAFSVKEDQV

-1291 NDSDVDAALDAGE
+1291 NDSDVDAALDANE
-1304 SLAVASVRAT
+1304 ALVVASVGAANH
-1314 KRGTVSLNNGQ
+1314 GTVSLTNGQ
-1325 VVFRPE
+1325 VAFRPD
-1331 ANYQGEAGFEYTVR
+1331 ANYQGVSGFEYTVR
-1345 DAAGVTATA
+1345 DAAGATA
-1354 VATVMVV
+1354 KAVANVTVV

-1367 VSAGRTVKLAAR
+1367 VGTGRTVKLTAR

-1393 YAKDVDQPYGDS
+1393 YAKDVDQPYGDT
-1405 LRLKRVVSV
+1405 LRLKQVVSV
-1414 SAGSAW
+1414 STGSAW

-1430 AGGTGDVVLTL
+1430 ASGAGDVVLTL

-1464 AAVPALPSLDQ
+1464 AAVPVLPSLDQ

-1486 TQAIVGVV
+1486 TQTIVGVV
-1494 GASKGTAFL
+1494 SASKGVAFL
-1503 DRDGAVVF
+1503 DRDGSLVF

-1524 YRVRNADNSVSEK
+1524 YRVRNADNSLSQK

-1546 NDAPVVVQ
+1546 NDAPVVAQ
-1554 PLAVQSVNEDVPLR
+1554 PLPVQSLDEDVPLR
-1568 IAATTLLGSVSDV
+1568 IAATTLLGSIGDV
-1581 DVATNGQVLRLWRV
+1581 DVATNGQALRLWRV

-1627 WVADDAGASVAVQA
+1627 WVADDAGASVAAQA

-1679 ATDPDTQTNGD
+1679 AIDPDTQTNGD
-1690 TLRVTAVRMVGA
+1690 TLRITAVRMVGA
-1702 NASRGSVALDAAG
+1702 NASRGSVTLDAAG
-1715 NVVFTPAPDWS
+1715 NVVFTPTADWS

-1760 INPIQALSAGIEDT
+1760 INPTHALSAGVEDT
-1774 AKAIPVADLLR
+1774 PKAIPVADLLR

-1794 LVLKSVTNSV
+1794 LVLKSVTSSV
-1804 GGSVKIE
+1804 GGSAKIE
-1811 NGQVIFTP
+1811 GGQVIFTP
-1819 AKDFNG
+1819 AKDFNC

-1845 TVAFAAVNDAPVAA
+1845 TMAFAAVNDAPVAA

-1879 LLKGAYDADGDALNL
+1879 LLQGAYDAEDDALQL
-1894 QAVKGLGGASASIDW
+1894 KAVKGLGGASASLDW
-1909 TARQVVFKGAANA
+1909 NARQVVFKGAANF

-1934 PSGATGTQKVDVQ
+1934 RSGATGTQRVDVQ

-2014 TSVTREGND
+2014 TSISREGND

-2046 GGWADGQVALNVMA
+2046 GGWADGQVALDVMA

-2070 VTWNSIQPMVRY
+2070 LTWNTVQPMYQIHRDGEWM
-2082 PRRPPVAL
+2082 PR
-2090 GPEFE
+2090 GPAYEI
-2095 RAKIYLKDVDTPQDQ
+2095 AKVFLADVDTPTGQ
-2110 LILYSGSTPIHGQP
+2110 LALSPGATPIHGQT
-2124 LAISPGMPREMWFDM
+2124 LRITQGAPRIKGADLTFLT
-2139 RVSQWLSSSASAG
+2139 QGAQGSSAG
-2152 SMWTVVY
+2152 PFWTVSY
-2159 RSTYGDSYNG
+2159 QSTYGDPYNDRV
-2169 NVSVQLSVS
+2169 NVQLKVS
-2178 DQHGGVSTNTSTV
+2178 DQQGGVSTVNSTAK
-2191 THHGSSQSR
+2191 HHGSSQSR

-2218 LGDSQVLFDI
+2218 LSDSQVLFDI
-2228 NGDGVRDLL
+2228 NGDGARDLL

-2277 GLAGFDTNHDGN
+2277 GLAGFDTNHDGK
-2289 LTAADARWQQFGVWQ
+2289 LSDADALWQKFGVWQ

-2316 FKSLDAW
+2316 FKSLEAW

-2371 DTSITNEPKTYVLD
+2371 DTSITNEPQTYVLD

-2420 VGRQEVCLDGET
+2420 VGRPEVLLDGET

>member
-1 MTKNLVLDAQLSK
+1 MRNFNLATDAGLAQGSYSSNNQSNTQVIDGWRPVYVDPEDVKFSPTFGAQLYEK
-14 DSYAVNNVGGG
+14 DG
-25 SVNGWARVEVTGYR
+25 
-39 LPATVATG
+39 
-47 SNFAAQMYQGPDGTY
+47 QY
-62 KIAFRGTASLTSLGD
+62 KVVYRGTEGNLADWAQNFKYGTFQWSDEFKD
-77 AAMNGSGIVAGN
+77 AVAF
-89 WTPEMQQAMEFTTL
+89 MAKAVL
-103 AIQQV
+103 QV
-108 AKARGIDFKDAAK
+108 AKEQDKTPAEAAK
-121 LFTVT
+121 LFTTT
-126 GHSQGGFEAELVS
+126 GHSQGGFQAELAAL
-139 KMFGLPG
+139 MFGIKG
-146 TSQDGPGAIAIT
+146 TS
-158 GTAGYQAAKAAIQAQ
+158 
-173 EPGAVLDGAMPDFL
+173 LDGMGATGVVAQFRAELNQVMQENG
-187 VRQYT
+187 VGE
-192 LIVGGVNAHLEG
+192 LIRTDAE
-204 VQVSASA
+204 
-211 VPLVLSVGL
+211 
-220 MRSGMGTLGS
+220 
-230 LTLQA
+230 LTLKSEDYLTRIYTAVGRLGVHAGETDGAWSWSVVKLVAVFNPALTGA
-235 AVFHKL
+235 AVAGGLRAHM
-241 DNIIA
+241 IA
-246 IEKAREQY
+246 DIVANEELRERSALWQ
-254 PWLQKVVQS
+254 LIG
-263 DDAGD
+263 DAGD
-268 GASSLASVVSDRWA
+268 TDHFGSPQQLAQSVAGDWASRQLAGLGEAGVELPDTSHIETRVREFLEERVGQHFDQQKLGNNVLVRTESGDGFMVYADGRMKVLSKVGDTSTVLEYDRDNSLLSARQERPDGLGNTRVQEQGPGFEGSMTVAPAGQVLHAQSNFYTGTTLAISVEVNAQTLPNGQTATLTETTYHLAKGNEIANSKSLVTAGGGRIVNSTTAEGHVQEETWA
-282 SVHVAGGGAGVSANE
+282 SV
-297 VHGVLSDFLSNRAGQ
+297 
-312 AISVQ
+312 
-317 ESEKALYV
+317 
-325 QASNGDTLILMPDG
+325 NGK
-339 SGVSTAVLGVQL
+339 AVL
-351 TQKEYAK
+351 K
-358 GGAWSKTV
+358 
-366 QAQRDDDG
+366 
-374 NLLVFSEGKGFS
+374 
-386 FMGTEDA
+386 
-393 LGRMLQGTYK
+393 
-403 SFDSNGQ
+403 
-410 LVSSSSTQVSY
+410 
-421 TQDGQAT
+421 
-428 KVTETQYA
+428 
-436 QPRQD
+436 
-441 GVIESKVLETSGGAR
+441 
-456 IENHLR
+456 
-462 ADGHLEEITFGKD
+462 
-475 PATGQIVRQSSKVLS
+475 SSKVLS

-521 AVASLARL
+521 AAASLVRL

-542 LGAVGTGLSGAVSI
+542 LGAVGTGLSGAVAI
-556 LSALDQWGDASD
+556 VSALDQWGDASD

-591 DGKGFIEAGAAL
+591 DGKGFIEAGATL
-603 GALQGVIALA
+603 SALQGVIALA

-619 ESGNPFAIASTV
+619 ESGNPFAIASTF
-631 MTLTNSAVAMG
+631 MALANSVAAMAAATTASAATAATATSVAAAG
-642 MLQGVSMFLPQTMI
+642 AGSAPSAAIFGPQAMI

-667 LFEVEYPDPPPAG
+667 VFEVEYPDPPPAG

-815 GALVGDTEWAQIGLK
+815 GALVDDTEWAQIGLK

-844 FVDRLSG
+844 YVDRQSG
-851 PQEADSLLTQAQ
+851 PAEADSLLTQAQ

-1314 KRGTVSLNNGQ
+1314 KRGTVSLSNGQ

-1345 DAAGVTATA
+1345 DAAGATATA

-1503 DRDGAVVF
+1503 DR
-1511 NPTLNQNGAAQVV
+1511 P
-1524 YRVRNADNSVSEK
+1524 
-1537 TVDFTIAAV
+1537 
-1546 NDAPVVVQ
+1546 P
-1554 PLAVQSVNEDVPLR
+1554 
-1568 IAATTLLGSVSDV
+1568 
-1581 DVATNGQVLRLWRV
+1581 
-1595 GEAVNGA
+1595 
-1602 VALDANGDVVFTPSK
+1602 
-1617 DFNGTARFTY
+1617 
-1627 WVADDAGASVAVQA
+1627 
-1641 TVAVRPVNDAPAP
+1641 
-1654 VARQF
+1654 
-1659 ALFED
+1659 
-1664 ETRTLRATDLIGSPQ
+1664 
-1679 ATDPDTQTNGD
+1679 
-1690 TLRVTAVRMVGA
+1690 
-1702 NASRGSVALDAAG
+1702 
-1715 NVVFTPAPDWS
+1715 
-1726 GQTAF
+1726 
-1731 EFEVSD
+1731 
-1737 QAGAKGRNTATLNL
+1737 
-1751 APVNDAPVA
+1751 
-1760 INPIQALSAGIEDT
+1760 
-1774 AKAIPVADLLR
+1774 
-1785 NIRDVDGDA
+1785 
-1794 LVLKSVTNSV
+1794 
-1804 GGSVKIE
+1804 
-1811 NGQVIFTP
+1811 
-1819 AKDFNG
+1819 
-1825 TASFAYTVADP
+1825 
-1836 SGAQVNATA
+1836 
-1845 TVAFAAVNDAPVAA
+1845 
-1859 YKRIDGRAVED
+1859 
-1870 AELRIGFDE
+1870 
-1879 LLKGAYDADGDALNL
+1879 
-1894 QAVKGLGGASASIDW
+1894 
-1909 TARQVVFKGAANA
+1909 
-1922 NGTASFEYTLAD
+1922 
-1934 PSGATGTQKVDVQ
+1934 
-1947 VAAVNDNP
+1947 
-1955 TVRAITGFN
+1955 
-1964 TWEDGFDAA
+1964 
-1973 NNQDPNASRAV
+1973 
-1984 RLTNFLKT
+1984 
-1992 VGAADVDST
+1992 
-2001 KLSFGEFSGASHI
+2001 
-2014 TSVTREGND
+2014 
-2023 VVLKLERQYSG
+2023 
-2034 AASFNYRVRDDA
+2034 
-2046 GGWADGQVALNVMA
+2046 
-2060 QNDAPWIAGG
+2060 GG
-2070 VTWNSIQPMVRY
+2070 VQGRGQCQ
-2082 PRRPPVAL
+2082 RHR
-2090 GPEFE
+2090 
-2095 RAKIYLKDVDTPQDQ
+2095 Q
-2110 LILYSGSTPIHGQP
+2110 L
-2124 LAISPGMPREMWFDM
+2124 
-2139 RVSQWLSSSASAG
+2139 
-2152 SMWTVVY
+2152 
-2159 RSTYGDSYNG
+2159 
-2169 NVSVQLSVS
+2169 
-2178 DQHGGVSTNTSTV
+2178 
-2191 THHGSSQSR
+2191 
-2200 GGKPVAIDLNGDG
+2200 
-2213 IAYSQ
+2213 
-2218 LGDSQVLFDI
+2218 
-2228 NGDGVRDLL
+2228 
-2237 AWTAAEDGVVAFDK
+2237 
-2251 DGDGQIRD
+2251 
-2259 FDEVSFLAYLAG
+2259 
-2271 AKTDLE
+2271 
-2277 GLAGFDTNHDGN
+2277 
-2289 LTAADARWQQFGVWQ
+2289 
-2304 DANQDGVSDPGE
+2304 
-2316 FKSLDAW
+2316 
-2323 GIRSLDLRSDQ
+2323 
-2334 TMDQVGDVFV
+2334 
-2344 MGKSSFEW
+2344 
-2352 ADGRQG
+2352 
-2358 EVADVAF
+2358 
-2365 RYLDGA
+2365 
-2371 DTSITNEPKTYVLD
+2371 
-2385 VEALL
+2385 
-2390 EQRLV
+2390 
-2395 AAQAEG
+2395 
-2401 ATDTELAAMLQRFI
+2401 
-2415 DELTQ
+2415 
-2420 VGRQEVCLDGET
+2420 
-2432 DAQWV
+2432 
-2437 DVATVGASPTDELDR
+2437 
-2452 LVHSAA
+2452 